1 MISPTSL
8 GAAAT
13 LASAALE
20 AAESAGKAASK
31 GSAKSTGGVASVLL
45 QAAPALAKAV
55 IAGLA
60 KPKSS
65 RTSAKARTGRSGGAG
80 YAKSTS
86 KTTTS
91 RTGSTS
97 KASDPLA
104 FLKDPNLSI
113 EEKLMRLLAHLNE
126 KWEKDMQKKMEEIAG
141 KSSAKS
147 SSSKKK
153 AGGLLGSIGSVL
165 KGALPQMGILVDAL
179 KSPVVRGFLSKISG
193 PVLAAG
199 ATAAGFPQL
208 APVLLKYGPKAVEVA
223 AGLASS
229 LEDSAGGSSTS
240 SAKASTAGETGKTEQ
255 LQLME
260 LQRMFDKQKEMFSL
274 VSNILKAGHDTR
286 MSVINNVR

>member
-147 SSSKKK
+147 SSSKK